1 MVGMRFH
8 NILCPVDFSDCSREA
23 LVKAV
28 EIAKENRARLTLI
41 HAYQYPTTEGALYVR
56 DILSQIQA
64 EARQAVAGFCAE
76 ATKLGAEG
84 VEGVAILGVAYDE
97 VVKRARELGCDL
109 IVMGT
114 HGRSGL
120 KHAFIGSVAERV
132 VRYAPCTVMVVRA
145 PAKP

>member
-1 MVGMRFH
+1 MRFM

-23 LVKAV
+23 LVEAV

-41 HAYQYPTTEGALYVR
+41 HAYQFPTTEGALYVR
-56 DILSQIQA
+56 DMLSQVEA
-64 EARQAVAGFCAE
+64 EARQAVAGWAAQARE
-76 ATKLGAEG
+76 LGAGG
-84 VEGVAILGVAYDE
+84 VEGSAVVGIAYDE
-97 VVKRARELGCDL
+97 IVKRARELGCDL

-145 PAKP
+145 PEKAQA